1 MNQNNHNSKRHG
13 ERKERTTTKTWS
25 GFHHYAFFAKPQHK
39 VYTFVLRPSRPSM
52 YWCRR
57 FLLEKKQKSAPR
69 GVLSSNQILEFFVKT
84 KTDLP
89 DWSKLIS
96 SKTRWLLLVNGDI
109 GSQLEGWLGG
119 NRFGY
124 GQHQL
129 ELNSTKPRG
138 HVPTLGGG

>member
-1 MNQNNHNSKRHG
+1 MTHLIN
-13 ERKERTTTKTWS
+13 ETTMMAPKN
-25 GFHHYAFFAKPQHK
+25 ALCQ
-39 VYTFVLRPSRPSM
+39 
-52 YWCRR
+52 R

-119 NRFGY
+119 NRFGH
-124 GQHQL
+124 GQYQL
-129 ELNSTKPRG
+129 ELSSTKPRG